1 MEVVFVVVACLAAL
15 VLAFWLE
22 GYIERT
28 DSKSRSR
35 ELHPAGSRCPDCHQ
49 DRRRSPQRLPFP
61 LYAAVVRRA
70 REREEASLRR
80 RHDLARTGR
89 RVLRPA
95 GRGLHG

>member
-49 DRRRSPQRLPFP
+49 AIADWDAHQRLFHQPRV
-61 LYAAVVRRA
+61 AAPEDVW
-70 REREEASLRR
+70 
-80 RHDLARTGR
+80 
-89 RVLRPA
+89 
-95 GRGLHG
+95 